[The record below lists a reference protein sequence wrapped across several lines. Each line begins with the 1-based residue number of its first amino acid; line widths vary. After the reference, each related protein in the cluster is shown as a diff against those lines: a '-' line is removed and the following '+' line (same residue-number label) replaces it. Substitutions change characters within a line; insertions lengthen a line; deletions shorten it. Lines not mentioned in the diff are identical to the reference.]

1 LTGKADKYV
10 LKNGMVI
17 IGEPMDSVDS
27 AAFNFRLPAGAAVL
41 PDGCCGA
48 ANVISDWIFR
58 GAGGKNSRQ
67 LSDVLDGLGL
77 HRSASVSSSHL
88 IVSAAMQADKLP
100 DALKLYADVI
110 RRPNLEPDQFDPARQ
125 LVIDSIR
132 SLNDQPRQKVI
143 VELKQRFYPYP
154 LSRSTAGKIDDLK
167 NLTPEKTEQIVKN
180 SFNLSETIFAV
191 AGKYDFDAVIKQM
204 TELFETDRT
213 PPAEG
218 IKQKPASAGYTH
230 ISSPAAQVHIG
241 LMTGT
246 VKPVDEDYY
255 NARTAVAVL
264 SGGMS
269 SRLFTQVREKA
280 GLCYAVSASYNGL
293 KDAAGIVCY
302 AGTTADKAQQ
312 TVNIIIEQ
320 FRRLHEGLDD
330 CELERAK
337 IGLSSAVVFQ
347 SESTTGR
354 ADAIGNDYY
363 MLGRVR
369 SPEEIKRRINETTV
383 KSVSEF
389 LLNNPFENF
398 TAVTI
403 GPKKINPNPSVECD

>member
-1 LTGKADKYV
+1 
-10 LKNGMVI
+10 MVI
-17 IGEPMDSVDS
+17 LGEPMDSVDS
-27 AAFNFRLPAGAAVL
+27 AAFNFMLPAGAAML
-41 PDGCCGA
+41 PAGCCGA

-58 GAGGKNSRQ
+58 GAGGRSSRQ
-67 LSDVLDGLGL
+67 LSDALDGLGL
-77 HRSASVSSSHL
+77 HRSDFVSSSHL
-88 IVSAAMQADKLP
+88 TAAAAMQADNLP

-110 RRPNLEPDQFDPARQ
+110 RRPNLEPDQFAPARQ
-125 LVIDSIR
+125 LVIDSIH
-132 SLNDQPRQKVI
+132 SLDDQPQQKVM

-154 LSRSTAGKIDDLK
+154 LGRSTAGKIDDLK
-167 NLTPEKTEQIVKN
+167 KLTPAKTSRIVKN

-191 AGKYDFDAVIKQM
+191 AGKYDFDAIVRQM
-204 TELFETDRT
+204 TELFETNRT
-213 PPAEG
+213 LPAES
-218 IKQKPASAGYTH
+218 IVQKPAAAGYTH
-230 ISSPAAQVHIG
+230 INSPAAQVHIG

-246 VKPVDEDYY
+246 VKPADKDYY

-280 GLCYAVSASYNGL
+280 GLCYAIAARYSGL

-312 TVNIIIEQ
+312 TLNIIIEQ
-320 FRRLHEGLDD
+320 FRQLHEGLDD

-347 SESTTGR
+347 SESTIGR
-354 ADAIGNDYY
+354 SGAIGNDYY
-363 MLGRVR
+363 ILGRVR

-383 KSVSEF
+383 ESVSKF
-389 LLNNPFENF
+389 LLNNRFEDF

-403 GPKKINPNPSVECD
+403 GPKKINPSLPAECD